1 MTAQPVTHPDH
12 PDMAKSRAGSPAASN
27 HEAVPRRRSMQA
39 MIFQLLNSS
48 LVAAA
53 LIALFVTFTIISP
66 FFLTE
71 SNMLTLLNSIAV
83 IAVLSIGQTFVI
95 VTAGIDLSQGS
106 VVGLSG
112 IIGAQ
117 VMTATGSITLGVI
130 AAIASGVAVGLF
142 NGVLTAFT
150 RVPAFIATLGTL
162 SIAGGGALL
171 LTGGQPIYQLPA
183 AFNDFGTAAI
193 GILPYIMIVSIV
205 LAVIAQVVLSRT
217 RFGRSVFAIGSNPR
231 AALLSGL
238 PVRMNTVI
246 VFVISGALS
255 AVGGVLLTAYVN
267 SALPTSG
274 ADYELDSIAA
284 VVIGGGSL
292 FGGQGAVWASIL
304 GVLLLGV
311 LSNGA
316 ELVGVSSYAQ
326 TVILGCVVIVAVFID
341 SFRKRAAI

>member
-1 MTAQPVTHPDH
+1 MTNTTHP
-12 PDMAKSRAGSPAASN
+12 GSAERPVQTKAEQRRGAT
-27 HEAVPRRRSMQA
+27 APRRSVQSVA
-39 MIFQLLNSS
+39 FHLLNSS

-53 LIALFVTFTIISP
+53 LIALFVTFTIVSP

-71 SNMLTLLNSIAV
+71 NNMLTLLNSIAV

-112 IIGAQ
+112 IIGAE
-117 VMTATGSITLGVI
+117 VMTASGSITLGVSL
-130 AAIASGVAVGLF
+130 AILSGILVGLF
-142 NGVLTAFT
+142 NGMLTAFT

-162 SIAGGGALL
+162 SIAGGDALL

-183 AFNDFGTAAI
+183 AFNNFGTNAI
-193 GILPYIMIVSIV
+193 GVLPYIMIVSLI
-205 LAVIAQVVLSRT
+205 LAVIAQILLSRT

-238 PVRMNTVI
+238 PVRMNTVF
-246 VFVISGALS
+246 VYVISGALS

-267 SALPTSG
+267 SALPTAG

-341 SFRKRAAI
+341 SFRKRSAI

>member
-1 MTAQPVTHPDH
+1 MTNTTHPG
-12 PDMAKSRAGSPAASN
+12 PGERQAEPSIEQTRSPA
-27 HEAVPRRRSMQA
+27 PPRRSMQA
-39 MIFQLLNSS
+39 TIFQLLNSS

-66 FFLTE
+66 YFLTA
-71 SNMLTLLNSIAV
+71 SNMLTLLNSVAV

-117 VMTATGSITLGVI
+117 VMTKTGSITLGVI
-130 AAIASGVAVGLF
+130 AAIAAGVAVGLF
-142 NGVLTAFT
+142 NGALTAFT

-162 SIAGGGALL
+162 SIAGGAALL
-171 LTGGQPIYQLPA
+171 LTGGQPIYQLPG

-193 GILPYIMIVSIV
+193 GIMPYIMIVSLILAIV
-205 LAVIAQVVLSRT
+205 AQVILSRT

-238 PVRMNTVI
+238 PVRLHTI
-246 VFVISGALS
+246 LVFVISGALS
-255 AVGGVLLTAYVN
+255 AVGGILLTAYVN
-267 SALPTSG
+267 SALPTAG
-274 ADYELDSIAA
+274 ANYELDSIAA